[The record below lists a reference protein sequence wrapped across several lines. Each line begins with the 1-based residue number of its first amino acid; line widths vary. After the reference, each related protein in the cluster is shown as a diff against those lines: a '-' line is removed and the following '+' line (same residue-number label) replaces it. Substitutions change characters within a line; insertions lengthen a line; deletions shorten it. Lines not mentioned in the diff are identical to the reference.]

1 MALSDEQ
8 FKQLVNDFL
17 PVQFLISS
25 VSEMQSFTQAVLD
38 RADPTN
44 KLNEDFTDSRLKELL
59 TQDFAKLRSQ
69 IQSALDA
76 LPNY

>member
-8 FKQLVNDFL
+8 FKQLVDDFSK
-17 PVQFLISS
+17 VDELILS
-25 VSEMQSFTQAVLD
+25 VGTMQSFTQNVINH
-38 RADPTN
+38 ADPSN

-59 TQDFAKLRSQ
+59 TQDFAKLRAQ
-69 IQSALDA
+69 IQSALDG

>member
-8 FKQLVNDFL
+8 FKQLVQDFST
-17 PVQFLISS
+17 VDQLIQA
-25 VSEMQSFTQAVLD
+25 VGDMQSFTFNVISH
-38 RADPTN
+38 ADPSN

-59 TQDFAKLRSQ
+59 TQDFAKLRSA
-69 IQSALDA
+69 IQSALDG